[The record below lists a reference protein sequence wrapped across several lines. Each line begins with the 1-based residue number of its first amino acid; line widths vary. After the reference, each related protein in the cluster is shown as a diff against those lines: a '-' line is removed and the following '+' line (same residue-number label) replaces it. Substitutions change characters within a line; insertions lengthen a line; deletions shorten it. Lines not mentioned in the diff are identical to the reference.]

1 VASQIPF
8 SSYGPF
14 LVPYTGIT
22 YKTLA
27 KRYDLP
33 DTPIGEYD
41 GLTMIKMRGSLI
53 MIASEDS
60 RWMALRPSASSAW
73 QKIPGKWRND
83 KKKIK
88 KKSAARGKGKRKT
101 FSRQ

>member
-1 VASQIPF
+1 M
-8 SSYGPF
+8 
-14 LVPYTGIT
+14 PYSGVT

-41 GLTMIKMRGSLI
+41 GLTMLKMRGSLI

-60 RWMALRPSASSAW
+60 RWMALRPSASTAW
-73 QKIPGKWRND
+73 QKIPGKWRNG
-83 KKKIK
+83 KKLK
-88 KKSAARGKGKRKT
+88 KKSAASGKGTRKT
-101 FSRQ
+101 FSRR